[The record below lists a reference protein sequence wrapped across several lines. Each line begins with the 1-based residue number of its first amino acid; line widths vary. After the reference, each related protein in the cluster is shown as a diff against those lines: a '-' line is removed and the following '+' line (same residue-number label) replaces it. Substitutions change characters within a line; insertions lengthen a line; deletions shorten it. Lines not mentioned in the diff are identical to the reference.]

1 MLKTR
6 ETRWLIHS
14 VCRSTILV
22 SSAAQADAA
31 ESAIRRAQEA
41 LEGEKLFGI
50 FGGGKIAT
58 KVEECTASSFFPAE
72 NYHKDYYAKNPG
84 EVRFVHVCR
93 AALNSRPFT
102 ASCVLR
108 AVAPT

>member
-58 KVEECTASSFFPAE
+58 KVRRGQATWYKGQNEC
-72 NYHKDYYAKNPG
+72 
-84 EVRFVHVCR
+84 
-93 AALNSRPFT
+93 
-102 ASCVLR
+102 
-108 AVAPT
+108 